1 MAVGKGSMARAAAKV
16 ATKDAPKAVV
26 KKSAP
31 KSEEVKTEVKK
42 AAAPVKEAPVKKAA
56 PAKKPAATKKAEPK
70 KAAPVKKAPVKK
82 SVIAGTDKQVMDV
95 IVYEANKQML
105 DRDAKP
111 NERFEIGDDMPVYF
125 F

>member
-16 ATKDAPKAVV
+16 TTKDAPKAVV

-42 AAAPVKEAPVKKAA
+42 TATPVKEAPVKKAA
-56 PAKKPAATKKAEPK
+56 PAKKPAATKKA
-70 KAAPVKKAPVKK
+70 APVKNAPVKK